1 MFFVKGEEYM
11 KKQLLLILLSVLML
25 SGCVGSKYSNKDTVF
40 RMTQYTSVKTLDSS
54 LANDESSFIA
64 LHTIN
69 DGLYGY
75 DKYGNIQEELAKDYE
90 VSADGLT
97 YTFKIKK
104 AKWSNGDYITA
115 DDFVYGWQRAFSSH
129 SPNTYLFTSLGAHI
143 KGADKLYKSQSV
155 SQSDLNTLGIKA
167 KNKDTLKVILT
178 KPVDDLKSYL
188 TLPAFYPLNRKF
200 VEKAGNKYAS
210 SQEYILSNGAYLIDQ
225 WNNQKITFKKNQ
237 NYYDKKNIPTDRIEM
252 FFNISSKQTAKM
264 FEKHQIDYGAISGN
278 IIKKYSKKDT
288 FINKENQT
296 AWYLAPNF
304 KSRYMS
310 NKYLRASLSYALDRT
325 AFTTNTT
332 NILKGGYKALPGLV
346 PTEIEADSTGKFI
359 RNSARTEI
367 ITNLR
372 KARQL
377 MRQVI
382 KAKEFPTVTIAYMD
396 NSPESKVIA
405 QKIASRL
412 NIIGHIDFKIKKVND
427 FSNRNYDLYLVSKR
441 AQYLSAIPFLSL
453 LASQSKEN
461 FGSYHNI
468 KYDYKLDEVSN
479 QENQNNRFDL
489 ILEFE
494 KMALE
499 DYALIPLIQG
509 AKSYLQGTNIS
520 YLVEKNIGIP
530 LILKYVLV
538 R

>member
-1 MFFVKGEEYM
+1 M

-54 LANDESSFIA
+54 LANDESSVIA

-75 DKYGNIQEELAKDYE
+75 DKYGNIQEELAKEYE

-115 DDFVYGWQRAFSSH
+115 DDFVYGWQRAFSSR

-167 KNKDTLKVILT
+167 KNKDTLTVTLT

-210 SQEYILSNGAYLIDQ
+210 SKEYILSNGAYLIDQ

-278 IIKKYSKKDT
+278 ITEKYSKKDT
-288 FINKENQT
+288 FIKKENQT

-310 NKYLRASLSYALDRT
+310 NKYLRASLSYALNRT
-325 AFTTNTT
+325 ALAGK
-332 NILKGGYKALPGLV
+332 ILKDRAKALSGLV
-346 PTEIEADSTGKFI
+346 PAGIEADSTGKFI
-359 RNSARTEI
+359 RDSARTQI

-489 ILEFE
+489 ILKLE
-494 KMALE
+494 KIALE

>member
-54 LANDESSFIA
+54 LANDESSVIA

-75 DKYGNIQEELAKDYE
+75 DKYGNIQEELAKEYE

-115 DDFVYGWQRAFSSH
+115 DDFVYGWQRAFSSR

-167 KNKDTLKVILT
+167 KNKDTLTVILT

-210 SQEYILSNGAYLIDQ
+210 SKEYILSNGAYLIDQ

-278 IIKKYSKKDT
+278 ITEKYSKKDT
-288 FINKENQT
+288 FIKKENQT

-310 NKYLRASLSYALDRT
+310 NKYLRASLSYALNRT
-325 AFTTNTT
+325 ALAGK
-332 NILKGGYKALPGLV
+332 ILKDRAKVLSGLV
-346 PTEIEADSTGKFI
+346 PAGIEADSTGKFI
-359 RNSARTEI
+359 RDSARTQI

-453 LASQSKEN
+453 LASKSKEN

-489 ILEFE
+489 ILKLE